1 MEDPVPRRILGKIS
15 DRALSIERSPLYTI
29 IELAKGMKD
38 VIRLNIGEPDFKTP
52 KHIIAAA
59 KQAMDE
65 GFTHYAPDRGDQE
78 LRTLIAEELKKDLH
92 VSYDPENEVLITA
105 GGQAALYVAITT
117 TVNPGDEVIVLAPYY
132 PPYLV
137 DIQLAGGK
145 PIFVTLS
152 DETNFSP
159 TLEAVESNVTDK
171 TKLIIIL
178 SPNNPTGAVY
188 DEKFLKAT
196 AEVARSHNLLV
207 VSDEVYWKIIYNDVK
222 HCSIASFPEM
232 RERTIIVNSF
242 SKTYAMTGW
251 RIGHLAAEKEFINQM
266 LKIHHSINI
275 CANASAQRAAVAA
288 LTGLQDCVHE
298 FLEEYDRRRKFVVKA
313 LNDLPGFKCLMPQ
326 GAFYVFPNIQELGVS
341 SVELARSLVTDARVI
356 TVPGSGF
363 GTEGYLRISYTK
375 PIDTLKEAIERI
387 RPVVEKL

>member
-15 DRALSIERSPLYTI
+15 DRTLSIERSPLYTI

-59 KQAMDE
+59 KQAMNE